1 MSLIKQLIELAKEN
15 NLKYE
20 FFEQSFRIEFII
32 NGMDYY
38 FEVCTPEDNGLR
50 ATYWFSTYNHTNVA
64 NEYNDDIIIL
74 TEFKKILK
82 NNNYLLKSEV

>member
-1 MSLIKQLIELAKEN
+1 MSLIKQLTELAKEN

-20 FFEQSFRIEFII
+20 FFEQSFRITFII

-50 ATYWFSTYNHTNVA
+50 ATYWSSNFSFQLVA
-64 NEYNDDIIIL
+64 NEYNDDVTIL
-74 TEFKKILK
+74 TKFKKKLNQYGGIK
-82 NNNYLLKSEV
+82 